1 MKKAVEKNVQYK
13 LNLSPE
19 LYNEMQKLAIEN
31 HTTVAEL
38 MREGIKFRL
47 LLGSVERNEG
57 RVLIE
62 SEKGAEPIQIIN
74 L

>member
-1 MKKAVEKNVQYK
+1 MAAEKNVQYK

-47 LLGSVERNEG
+47 LLGSIERNEG

>member
-1 MKKAVEKNVQYK
+1 MKMAVEKNVQYK

-57 RVLIE
+57 RVLVE
-62 SEKGAEPIQIIN
+62 SEKGAEPIQIID

>member
-1 MKKAVEKNVQYK
+1 MKMAVEKNVQYK

>member
-1 MKKAVEKNVQYK
+1 MKMAVEKNVQYK
-13 LNLSPE
+13 LNLPPE
-19 LYNEMQKLAIEN
+19 LYNEMHKLANEN

-47 LLGSVERNEG
+47 LLGSIERNEG

>member
-1 MKKAVEKNVQYK
+1 MKMAVEKNVQYK

-19 LYNEMQKLAIEN
+19 LYNEMQKLANEN

-47 LLGSVERNEG
+47 LLGSIERNEG

>member
-1 MKKAVEKNVQYK
+1 MNVAAGKNVQYK
-13 LNLSPE
+13 LNLSPD
-19 LYNEMQKLAIEN
+19 LYNDMQQLALEN
-31 HTTVAEL
+31 HTTVAEI
-38 MREGIKFRL
+38 MREGLKWRL

-62 SEKGAEPIQIIN
+62 QEAGAEAIQIIN